1 MDPYKI
7 LADYVSERD
16 RATIAVVEGEDIE
29 VFKAFAQKWTDLYIL
44 PPIYQLATDQV
55 LEIMVRKMVLHEI
68 DAPESTK
75 EKARDWLLSRGYDL
89 NIGVED

>member
-7 LADYVSERD
+7 LADYVKERD

-29 VFKAFAQKWTDLYIL
+29 VFKAFAQKWTDLCIL
-44 PPIYQLATDQV
+44 PPIYQLATDPV

-75 EKARDWLLSRGYDL
+75 EKARDWLLSHGYDL
-89 NIGVED
+89 NIDWEA